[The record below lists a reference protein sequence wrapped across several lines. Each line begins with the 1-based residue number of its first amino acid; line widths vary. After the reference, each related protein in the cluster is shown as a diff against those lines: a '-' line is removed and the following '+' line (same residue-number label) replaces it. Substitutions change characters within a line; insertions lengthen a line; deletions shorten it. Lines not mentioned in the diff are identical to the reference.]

1 MSASKHGVE
10 LVKHVGKAASK
21 PVNTNWQVGKFKHQ
35 LPCIHEQAG
44 PIERHLRKIDYT
56 LSHYPRLGL
65 LKDDLGY
72 EKKSVMKEA
81 RNRMT
86 EDQRQA
92 RIYRCLR
99 ANFLQSRKD
108 LLAEEQWTPM
118 DAEHCYLT
126 DIVNQIEREN
136 HERNLIK
143 CATNDFDDI
152 IDKLSLQ
159 YFKYRNII
167 EVMQMRKKLDEN
179 LMRRKLC

>member
-1 MSASKHGVE
+1 MGDLFKIQGIMSASKHGVE
-10 LVKHVGKAASK
+10 LVKHVRKAASK

-44 PIERHLRKIDYT
+44 PIERRLRKIDYT

-92 RIYRCLR
+92 R
-99 ANFLQSRKD
+99 KD

-118 DAEHCYLT
+118 DAEHC
-126 DIVNQIEREN
+126 
-136 HERNLIK
+136 
-143 CATNDFDDI
+143 
-152 IDKLSLQ
+152 
-159 YFKYRNII
+159 
-167 EVMQMRKKLDEN
+167 
-179 LMRRKLC
+179 